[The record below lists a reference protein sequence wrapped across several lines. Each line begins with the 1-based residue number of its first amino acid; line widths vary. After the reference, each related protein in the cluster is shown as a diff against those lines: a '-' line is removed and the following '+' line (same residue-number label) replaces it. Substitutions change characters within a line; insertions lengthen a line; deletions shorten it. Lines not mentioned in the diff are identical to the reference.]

1 MNHLLLLLLAPI
13 AATSNCTRSKI
24 DASEVNVA
32 NGLGV
37 SSAIAKATQEI
48 KIAFYDQ
55 AKTNPFSDWFFVPKD
70 PTTARM
76 KIRYVFAAFDS
87 GAPVAIKEL
96 SAYNTAGKELA
107 HVDYAVQLD
116 KYLSGHYVLLDKDA
130 LEKVIVKCKVTVFT
144 ENNVLGGDGNG
155 IELFR
160 S

>member
-55 AKTNPFSDWFFVPKD
+55 AKTNPFSDWFFVPKV
-70 PTTARM
+70 RM
-76 KIRYVFAAFDS
+76 PMHVYICFHSQF
-87 GAPVAIKEL
+87 L
-96 SAYNTAGKELA
+96 SHG
-107 HVDYAVQLD
+107 V
-116 KYLSGHYVLLDKDA
+116 
-130 LEKVIVKCKVTVFT
+130 
-144 ENNVLGGDGNG
+144 
-155 IELFR
+155 
-160 S
+160 